1 MRKLLRSPV
10 VKVVARW
17 ANKEP
22 FIWDGVYESFDQ
34 VPVVGQGFA
43 SDAWLADMERYTRTA
58 VTALDRDGSEIPTN
72 VPPYHALLALVIS
85 TLPVMDRPVRVL
97 DFGGG
102 MGIGFANVRRCI
114 ATGIGLEYLIVDNE
128 ESCERGRRLLKAVQ
142 ENVRAQDFSSVKF
155 MSELPRDVES
165 VDVIVLS
172 GVLQFVEEYE
182 KLLSDLSAFRPS
194 FWFFGFLP
202 AGDIP
207 TFASAQLNVPGSVLP
222 AWFFNVEELTQAIE
236 KSGYQLVFK
245 SALDRVFDMS
255 NFPLT
260 HQLPRQCNLLFR
272 RQ

>member
-34 VPVVGQGFA
+34 VPVMGQGFA
-43 SDAWLADMERYTRTA
+43 SEAWLADMERYTRTA
-58 VTALDRDGSEIPTN
+58 VTALRNEDGVGIPEK
-72 VPPYHALLALVIS
+72 VPQYHAQLSLLLAS
-85 TLPVMDRPVRVL
+85 MPAQDRPVRVL

-102 MGIGFANVRRCI
+102 MGIGVTNVRRCM
-114 ATGIGLEYLIVDNE
+114 AAGLDVEYLIVDNE
-128 ESCERGRRLLKAVQ
+128 ESCKRGRELLK
-142 ENVRAQDFSSVKF
+142 DFSSVKF

-172 GVLQFVEEYE
+172 AVLQFVEEYE
-182 KLLSDLSAFRPS
+182 KLLSTLAAFRPS
-194 FWFFGFLP
+194 HWFFGFLP

-222 AWFFNVEELTQAIE
+222 VWFFNVNELTQIVE
-236 KSGYQLVFK
+236 KFGYQLAFK

-260 HQLPRQCNLLFR
+260 HQLPHQCNLLFR
-272 RQ
+272 RR

>member
-43 SDAWLADMERYTRTA
+43 SEAWLADMECYTRTA
-58 VTALDRDGSEIPTN
+58 VTALHSEGSAIPAN
-72 VPPYHALLALVIS
+72 VPQYHALLAMLVS
-85 TLPVMDRPVRVL
+85 TFPVMDRPVRVL

-102 MGIGFANVRRCI
+102 MGIGAANVRRCM
-114 ATGIGLEYLIVDNE
+114 AAGIELDYLIVDNE
-128 ESCERGRRLLKAVQ
+128 ESCERGRRLLRDSPRLRG
-142 ENVRAQDFSSVKF
+142 EFSSVKF
-155 MSELPRDVES
+155 RAELPRDVES

-182 KLLSDLSAFRPS
+182 KLLSELSAFRPS
-194 FWFFGFLP
+194 FWLFTFLP
-202 AGDIP
+202 AGEIP

-222 AWFFNVEELTQAIE
+222 VWFFNVDELTQTVE
-236 KSGYQLVFK
+236 KFGYQLVFK
-245 SALDRVFDMS
+245 SVLDRVFDMS

-272 RQ
+272 RR

>member
-1 MRKLLRSPV
+1 VRKLLRSPV

-34 VPVVGQGFA
+34 VPAAGEGFA

-58 VTALDRDGSEIPTN
+58 VTALHSEGSAIPAN
-72 VPPYHALLALVIS
+72 VPQYHALLAMLVS
-85 TLPVMDRPVRVL
+85 TFPVIDRPVRVL

-102 MGIGFANVRRCI
+102 MGIGFANVSRCM
-114 ATGIGLEYLIVDNE
+114 AGTQLEYLIVDNE
-128 ESCERGRRLLKAVQ
+128 ESCERGRRLLK
-142 ENVRAQDFSSVKF
+142 DFSPVRF
-155 MSELPRDVES
+155 MSALPRDVES

-172 GVLQFVEEYE
+172 SVLQFVEEYE
-182 KLLSDLSAFRPS
+182 KLLRDLATFNPPYWL
-194 FWFFGFLP
+194 FTFLP
-202 AGDIP
+202 AGEIP

-222 AWFFNVEELTQAIE
+222 VWFFNVSELTQIIE
-236 KSGYQLVFK
+236 KFGYQLVFK

-272 RQ
+272 RR